1 MARGKRAR
9 HSLADADQPVTVEER
24 RQLILG
30 RSVQMERE
38 ARPLELQGL
47 NFEGRTIHDVIHSR
61 GWDPITVQSG
71 TISLPVVRAF
81 YVGLMEQLTHWVD
94 SYDVTVWDVT
104 VTFSAQRIAEF
115 LGLPRPEGLAIPE
128 LEDLAPLQPFD
139 LFRLCTESGENVPGA
154 PHIVHKTLNDFF
166 RMLHLIMAYNIDPRK
181 RTTESTFERARLM
194 VRLVR
199 GVPMDLPGYMFKLAR
214 EARLSGQGLSSLRAP
229 HYENVRSSSNCFSNI
244 AGCPTYPGDD
254 RQKLRGVIDAN
265 TLAWSRA
272 AIRQGLG
279 PIPATLPDFGVEPP
293 AWATSFLESQA
304 QIGGRLEALLPILT
318 GLQERLNK
326 QQEQLDAIRA
336 TQEAQQAQLDAIYTT
351 QTAQTEQLTAMAL
364 VVDSAREASL
374 SVLGK
379 LAESDD

>member
-9 HSLADADQPVTVEER
+9 HNLADTDQPVTVEER

-81 YVGLMEQLTHWVD
+81 YVGLMEQLTHWV
-94 SYDVTVWDVT
+94 SPFLPSGLRVPRAP
-104 VTFSAQRIAEF
+104 SAR
-115 LGLPRPEGLAIPE
+115 GTAILE

-194 VRLVR
+194 
-199 GVPMDLPGYMFKLAR
+199 LAR
-214 EARLSGQGLSSLRAP
+214 EAADSVDKDSLPFGLLITRMYECSRLPDLS
-229 HYENVRSSSNCFSNI
+229 
-244 AGCPTYPGDD
+244 GDD

-304 QIGGRLEALLPILT
+304 QIG
-318 GLQERLNK
+318 
-326 QQEQLDAIRA
+326 
-336 TQEAQQAQLDAIYTT
+336 
-351 QTAQTEQLTAMAL
+351 
-364 VVDSAREASL
+364 VDSRRCCRFSL
-374 SVLGK
+374 ACRSG
-379 LAESDD
+379 

>member
-38 ARPLELQGL
+38 ARPLELRGS
-47 NFEGRTIHDVIHSR
+47 TSR
-61 GWDPITVQSG
+61 
-71 TISLPVVRAF
+71 
-81 YVGLMEQLTHWVD
+81 D
-94 SYDVTVWDVT
+94 SYDVMVRDVT

-115 LGLPRPEGLAIPE
+115 LGLPRPEGPAIPE

-166 RMLHLIMAYNIDPRK
+166 RMLHLIMAYNIDSRK
-181 RTTESTFERARLM
+181 CTTESTFERARLM

-199 GVPMDLPGYMFKLAR
+199 GVPMDLPGYMFKLAQK
-214 EARLSGQGLSSLRAP
+214 AANSVDKDSPPFGLLITHMYNA
-229 HYENVRSSSNCFSNI
+229 

-254 RQKLRGVIDAN
+254 RQKPRGVIDAN
-265 TLAWSRA
+265 TLGRSRA

-279 PIPATLPDFGVEPP
+279 PIPASVARFWGRAIGLGHQFPQ
-293 AWATSFLESQA
+293 SQA
-304 QIGGRLEALLPILT
+304 QIGVRLEALLPVLT
-318 GLQERLNK
+318 GLQERLDK

-336 TQEAQQAQLDAIYTT
+336 TQEAQQA
-351 QTAQTEQLTAMAL
+351 
-364 VVDSAREASL
+364 
-374 SVLGK
+374 
-379 LAESDD
+379 

>member
-1 MARGKRAR
+1 
-9 HSLADADQPVTVEER
+9 
-24 RQLILG
+24 
-30 RSVQMERE
+30 MERE

-115 LGLPRPEGLAIPE
+115 LGLPRPEGPAIPE

-166 RMLHLIMAYNIDPRK
+166 RMLHLIMAYNIDRGN
-181 RTTESTFERARLM
+181 ARRS
-194 VRLVR
+194 RL
-199 GVPMDLPGYMFKLAR
+199 
-214 EARLSGQGLSSLRAP
+214 LSGRGSWLPDLSRRRSAEAEGGDRCEHPCSESPRSDKDSAP
-229 HYENVRSSSNCFSNI
+229 FLQRCPILGSSHRLGPPVSSSHRRKSGVDSRRCCRFS
-244 AGCPTYPGDD
+244 
-254 RQKLRGVIDAN
+254 
-265 TLAWSRA
+265 LACR
-272 AIRQGLG
+272 
-279 PIPATLPDFGVEPP
+279 
-293 AWATSFLESQA
+293 
-304 QIGGRLEALLPILT
+304 
-318 GLQERLNK
+318 
-326 QQEQLDAIRA
+326 QLDAIRA

-364 VVDSAREASL
+364 VVDSAQGGFPQCA
-374 SVLGK
+374 GK